1 MQKPLVLIV
10 EDDFMIADCLE
21 EILVEAGFT
30 VCGIAATT
38 AEAIALGEQH
48 KPDLGVIDL
57 RLAEGGVGTY
67 VAAALRLRGRFGVL
81 YASGTPDHALLKSAK
96 GEASI
101 AKPYTASAMV
111 AALGI
116 VREQMLGMPLSA
128 FPQGLRLLEN
138 ASV

>member
-1 MQKPLVLIV
+1 MQKPVVLIV

-30 VCGIAATT
+30 VCGIAATV
-38 AEAIALGEQH
+38 AEAIALGEQRD
-48 KPDLGVIDL
+48 PDLGVIDL
-57 RLAEGGVGTY
+57 RLAEGGVGTD
-67 VAAALRLRGRFGVL
+67 VAAALRLRGGFGVL
-81 YASGTPDHALLKSAK
+81 YASGNPDHPLLQSAE

-101 AKPYTASAMV
+101 GKPYTAKSVV

-116 VREQMLGMPLSA
+116 VREKMSGLPLSA
-128 FPQGLRLLEN
+128 FPQGFRLLEN